1 MTIPFDV
8 KQANKIILRI
18 DPPSSG
24 LIVAAVRYNVQAID
38 AVKFAQMDSNAA
50 QVVGTY
56 RVHSYELGEDENN
69 KLIKLLP
76 DGRIE
81 SETGSTG
88 SWSLFDPGSRTY
100 VIQLAG
106 KRGSLI
112 FWPAVGF
119 SKESTGNPDLL
130 LVR

>member
-1 MTIPFDV
+1 M
-8 KQANKIILRI
+8 
-18 DPPSSG
+18 
-24 LIVAAVRYNVQAID
+24 
-38 AVKFAQMDSNAA
+38 KFAEMDSNQA

-56 RVHSYELGEDENN
+56 RVHSYELGEGENG

-88 SWSLFDPGSRTY
+88 SWSLFDQGSKTY

-106 KRGSLI
+106 KRGTLI

-119 SKESTGNPDLL
+119 SKEATGNPDLEL
-130 LVR
+130 IR